1 MLSPNTSLDNS
12 VCLSILQNQYFIMA
26 RELGDLDCVTL
37 GKSLN
42 LLVTVYVDKKEN
54 TRYVSEGE

>member
-1 MLSPNTSLDNS
+1 
-12 VCLSILQNQYFIMA
+12 MA